1 MSMPGS
7 SPALGAV
14 AAVAHEPNGLVVAG
28 HRHDADNR
36 TERLLRHHAHPV
48 IDVDEHLRSH
58 VRRALC
64 SGGKLPGAPYSFH
77 ILAGWTDASD
87 DHAVMTWAR
96 AFHEAMAVHA
106 TGGVYVNLLGEDEA
120 DACPPP
126 TARTIDAW
134 SSSRRAG
141 TRTTCSG

>member
-36 TERLLRHHAHPV
+36 TERSLRHHAHPV

-64 SGGKLPGAPYSFH
+64 SGGELPGVDERTGSLLF
-77 ILAGWTDASD
+77 GFSD
-87 DHAVMTWAR
+87 LIPDS
-96 AFHEAMAVHA
+96 
-106 TGGVYVNLLGEDEA
+106 L
-120 DACPPP
+120 
-126 TARTIDAW
+126 
-134 SSSRRAG
+134 
-141 TRTTCSG
+141 